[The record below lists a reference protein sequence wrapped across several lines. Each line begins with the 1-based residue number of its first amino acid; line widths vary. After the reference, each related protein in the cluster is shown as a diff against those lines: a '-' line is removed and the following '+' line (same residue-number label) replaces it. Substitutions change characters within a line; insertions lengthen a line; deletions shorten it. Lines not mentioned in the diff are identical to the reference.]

1 MDAQPRQ
8 VRRRQKSRLQKQTP
22 IRMGRMRRTSH
33 SRVPLTSAVG
43 AEGDD
48 VSYVEIEVKAKTVDL
63 AVEAAMQELGVEDRE
78 QLAVEVV
85 TEPVKGFLGMGGQD
99 AVVRIKKRPNQRR
112 RNNRRRGGQQQDQ
125 PGKDGGSSKNRQRND
140 SKSTKNGGQRSSG
153 KGGSSKPPAKVQPK
167 KEKRVS
173 DDRPVLPVEEQAKI
187 AQEFL
192 EGLVDVYGLEGTVTT
207 TLDDDVIVADV
218 SGDQTEALVGIR
230 GSVRSAIHELTRT
243 VLQKHGQDTA
253 RFRLDIA
260 GYAERRREA
269 LSIYAEQ
276 LIKQLN
282 EEGGE
287 IMLEPMSPADRK
299 VIHDVAGE
307 HDGIESYS
315 EGEPPRRFVVLSRVG
330 GTEEE

>member
-1 MDAQPRQ
+1 M
-8 VRRRQKSRLQKQTP
+8 
-22 IRMGRMRRTSH
+22 
-33 SRVPLTSAVG
+33 
-43 AEGDD
+43 
-48 VSYVEIEVKAKTVDL
+48 SYVEIEVKAKTVDL
-63 AVEAAMQELGVEDRE
+63 AVEAAMLELGVDDRE

-85 TEPVKGFLGMGGQD
+85 TEPVKGFLGMGGED
-99 AVVRIKKRPNQRR
+99 AVVRVKKSQSRRR
-112 RNNRRRGGQQQDQ
+112 RNNRRKGEQQNDNRSTGQ
-125 PGKDGGSSKNRQRND
+125 SSTKNRQRSS
-140 SKSTKNGGQRSSG
+140 SKSTKNGAQRNRSRS
-153 KGGSSKPPAKVQPK
+153 GSSQPASKDQPK
-167 KEKRVS
+167 KEKKVS

-207 TLDDDVIVADV
+207 VLDDDVIVADV

-276 LIKQLN
+276 LIEQLN
-282 EEGGE
+282 SEGGE

-299 VIHDVAGE
+299 VIHDVAGA

-315 EGEPPRRFVVLSRVG
+315 EGEPPRRFVVLSRVASS
-330 GTEEE
+330 EEE

>member
-1 MDAQPRQ
+1 
-8 VRRRQKSRLQKQTP
+8 
-22 IRMGRMRRTSH
+22 
-33 SRVPLTSAVG
+33 
-43 AEGDD
+43 

-63 AVEAAMQELGVEDRE
+63 AVEAAMQELGIDDRE
-78 QLAVEVV
+78 QLNVEVI

-99 AVVRIKKRPNQRR
+99 AVVRVKKRSNRRR
-112 RNNRRRGGQQQDQ
+112 RNNRRKGGHQQGQR
-125 PGKDGGSSKNRQRND
+125 PKEENSSKNRQRSG
-140 SKSTKNGGQRSSG
+140 SKSAKNGGQRNNG
-153 KGGSSKPPAKVQPK
+153 KGGSSRPLAKDQPK
-167 KEKRVS
+167 KEKKVS

-192 EGLVDVYGLEGTVTT
+192 EGLVDVYGLEGTVTAT
-207 TLDDDVIVADV
+207 VEDDVIIADV
-218 SGDQTEALVGIR
+218 SGDQTEALVGVR